1 MKETQSASNI
11 QGVTPMPEPVL
22 RRLPWYLAYIAT
34 LRTQR
39 VQYVSTT
46 HISAAL
52 ELAPS
57 LIAKDLSVLGIKGKT
72 RIGYQV
78 DTLEETLRSYLG
90 FSKRHN
96 AAICGA
102 GSLGAA
108 LLADN
113 GLLRY
118 GLDIIAAFDVSDQI
132 VGRTVG
138 AVRVSHIND
147 LPEVVK
153 VKDISIGILAVPV
166 EEAQKVADILV
177 NAGVRAIWNFTP
189 TRIRVPEHAVVSNT
203 SIYSHLA
210 VMYNRLSLL
219 ENQ

>member
-1 MKETQSASNI
+1 MEAQTGANI
-11 QGVTPMPEPVL
+11 PGLMPLPEPVL

-46 HISAAL
+46 RIASAL

-78 DTLEETLRSYLG
+78 DTLEETLREYLG

-96 AAICGA
+96 AAMCGA
-102 GSLGAA
+102 GSLGSA

-118 GLDIIAAFDVSDQI
+118 GLDVVAAFDVSKDV

-138 AVRVSHIND
+138 TVKVSHISE
-147 LPEVVK
+147 LPKEVK
-153 VKDISIGILAVPV
+153 RKEISIGILAVPV

-210 VMYNRLSLL
+210 VMYNRLSIL

>member
-1 MKETQSASNI
+1 
-11 QGVTPMPEPVL
+11 MPEPVL
-22 RRLPWYLAYIAT
+22 RRLPWYLAYLAT
-34 LRTQR
+34 LRAQR

-46 HISAAL
+46 RIATAL

-72 RIGYQV
+72 RIGYEV
-78 DTLEETLRSYLG
+78 DILEGTLREYLG
-90 FSKRHN
+90 FSKRHI

-118 GLDIIAAFDVSDQI
+118 GLDIVAAFDISPDV

-138 AVRVSHIND
+138 TVRVSHLSD
-147 LPEVVK
+147 LSEEVK
-153 VKDISIGILAVPV
+153 AKGISIGILAVPV

-177 NAGVRAIWNFTP
+177 GTGIRAIWNFTP
-189 TRIRVPEHAVVSNT
+189 TRIRVPEQVVVSNT

-210 VMYNRLSLL
+210 FRYNRLSSI